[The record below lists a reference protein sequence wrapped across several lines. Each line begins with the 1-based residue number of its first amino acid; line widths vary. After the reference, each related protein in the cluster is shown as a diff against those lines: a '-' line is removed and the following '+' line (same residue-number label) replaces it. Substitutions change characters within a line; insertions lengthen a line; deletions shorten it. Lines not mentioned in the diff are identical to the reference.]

1 MRLDIRRSRPKL
13 SYLLKPALAALI
25 CLTTPTGC
33 LEQVQSTRL
42 PEGALSNFLM
52 HLQAGELDDA
62 RAYFA
67 PGLVTPSAQLD
78 ASIKEA
84 SDRVRRYEISKK
96 KSDGQD
102 LPGGAREEIIT
113 GTVRLRVP
121 AGAPTPGSPD
131 ERWQETQVITAR
143 IVQRGPGWR
152 ILTFELKCCPR

>member
-1 MRLDIRRSRPKL
+1 MITGL
-13 SYLLKPALAALI
+13 
-25 CLTTPTGC
+25 TGC
-33 LEQVQSTRL
+33 LEQVQSTRI
-42 PEGALSNFLM
+42 PAGALSNFLM

-102 LPGGAREEIIT
+102 LAGGEREETIT
-113 GTVRLRVP
+113 GTARLRVP
-121 AGAPTPGSPD
+121 AGALTPGPN
-131 ERWQETQVITAR
+131 EGWQETPIITAT